1 MKFIET
7 KFAGHNALEFVT
19 DKIKLVVVTDIGP
32 RIAFFGKPKSDN
44 LLFWD
49 EQNRGRGDWK
59 IRGGHRV
66 WVARPG
72 ADEAEETYLPDNNP
86 CEVNIE
92 NKVLTVMGLI
102 DPLLKIQRGIKIEIL
117 AENKL
122 AVENIIIN
130 HSNMLYSGSIWA
142 LTCTN
147 PNPQRQYGIP
157 LGDDSS
163 WDCFRIV
170 YCKRWAKTSTSRIND
185 PQIEFTED
193 MLIVKPQGIVTK
205 RMIEA
210 AKGIIAMD
218 VPDQNTMFIKKV
230 PYLREGKHP
239 LGCNLAFYIGQDNF
253 MVEMESMG
261 PEATLKPDESLIW
274 REIWFLADKSYGLQD
289 VDKIR
294 GLII

>member
-7 KFAGHNALEFVT
+7 AFAGHKAVELLT
-19 DKIKLVVVTDIGP
+19 RQMKIIVVTDIGP
-32 RIAFFGKPKSDN
+32 RIAFFGKADGEN

-49 EQNRGRGDWK
+49 EEGRGRGDWK
-59 IRGGHRV
+59 LRGGHRV

-72 ADEAEETYLPDNNP
+72 ADEAEETYLSDNEP
-86 CEVNIE
+86 CQVQIAN
-92 NKVLTVMGLI
+92 NVLTVMGAV
-102 DPLLKIQRGIKIEIL
+102 DPVLKIQRGIKIEVL
-117 AENKL
+117 SENKL
-122 AVENIIIN
+122 FVDNIIVN
-130 HSNMLYSGSIWA
+130 HSDMLYSGSVWG

-147 PNPQRQYGIP
+147 PNPKRSYGIP

-170 YCKRWAKTSTSRIND
+170 YCKTWGGGGTSRIND
-185 PQIEFTED
+185 PQIELTED
-193 MLIVKPQGIVTK
+193 MMLVKPQGVVTK

-218 VPDQNTMFIKKV
+218 APDQNAMFIKKV
-230 PYLREGKHP
+230 AYSREGRHP

-261 PEATLKPDESLIW
+261 PEATLKSNESLVW
-274 REIWFLADKSYGLQD
+274 REVWVLASESYGLND
-289 VDKIR
+289 AKKIC
-294 GLII
+294 GLI

>member
-1 MKFIET
+1 MKFTET
-7 KFAGHNALEFVT
+7 KFADHSAVELITNQM
-19 DKIKLVVVTDIGP
+19 KIIVVTDIGP
-32 RIAFFGKPKSDN
+32 RIAFFGKADGEN

-49 EQNRGRGDWK
+49 DQNRGRDNWK

-72 ADEAEETYLPDNNP
+72 ADEAEETYLPDNDP
-86 CEVNIE
+86 CEIKIE
-92 NKVLTVMGLI
+92 NNFLTVMGAI

-117 AENKL
+117 ADNKL
-122 AVENIIIN
+122 AVDNILIN

-147 PNPQRQYGIP
+147 PKPNRQYGIP

-193 MLIVKPQGIVTK
+193 MMLIKPQGVVTK

-230 PYLREGKHP
+230 PYLRAGKHP
-239 LGCNLAFYIGQDNF
+239 LDCNLAFYIGQDNF
-253 MVEMESMG
+253 MVEMETMG

-274 REIWFLADKSYGLQD
+274 RETWALTDKSYGLSSSA
-289 VDKIR
+289 KIR
-294 GLII
+294 ELI